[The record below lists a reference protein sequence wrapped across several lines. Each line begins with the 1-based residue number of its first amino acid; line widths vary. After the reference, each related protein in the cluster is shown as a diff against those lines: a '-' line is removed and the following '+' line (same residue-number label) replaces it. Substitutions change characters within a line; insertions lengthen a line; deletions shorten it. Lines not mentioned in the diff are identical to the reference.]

1 MSFRLNLIPGSLSL
15 AKGTV
20 AYWDAQ
26 NEIFEGDVIE
36 RGNQKFWADLAG
48 FIVGAGAELIGDG
61 DLVDVLTTGDAAASA
76 ATSDSSIT
84 LFQLAMF
91 FYFLV
96 SKSKYKLA
104 CFNFT
109 YCSHC
114 PHYLPTINRA
124 MGSIRINN

>member
-76 ATSDSSIT
+76 ASALYDA
-84 LFQLAMF
+84 L
-91 FYFLV
+91 
-96 SKSKYKLA
+96 
-104 CFNFT
+104 
-109 YCSHC
+109 
-114 PHYLPTINRA
+114 
-124 MGSIRINN
+124 